1 MLFRTSCCP
10 LSCNLQLTW
19 WRTIRWTKVRRDGL
33 LIDWSKAS
41 NLTAQDEAQKSLYGR
56 VENINSGDVG
66 RNDEW
71 MMNFGIADEIE
82 LNWFDWWSDSDL
94 DRMMWVIEQ
103 TDFIQNTWKL
113 TQRIENWREKEKRFY
128 EWLWQIGTRQRG
140 REGTI
145 HSIPWSDYLLEDP
158 FGNPPRPENCK
169 ISDKSSV
176 IQIFTPCFF
185 SKFISKYHLAL

>member
-19 WRTIRWTKVRRDGL
+19 WRTIRWTKTRRDGL

-113 TQRIENWREKEKRFY
+113 TQRMENWREKEKKI
-128 EWLWQIGTRQRG
+128 LWMAMADRHKAKGKG
-140 REGTI
+140 RHNSLDSMI
-145 HSIPWSDYLLEDP
+145 RLLA
-158 FGNPPRPENCK
+158 RR
-169 ISDKSSV
+169 SV
-176 IQIFTPCFF
+176 RESAATW
-185 SKFISKYHLAL
+185 KL